1 MDLCKSLHMATSKL
15 LTALRKELKKA
26 AVPAKAPEMQAYMK
40 SKMPY
45 HGVQT
50 PMRRLICKE
59 LFKGVE
65 FKNAK
70 EWETEVRA
78 IWESARFREE
88 RYCAL
93 QLCSHKSA
101 QEFQTPKAMKL
112 YEYLITQ
119 GAWWDYVDTLA
130 ADRVGTILE
139 CHPAELKPLM
149 LQWSRSADL
158 WKRRT
163 SIICQLGLGLET
175 DLKLLYA
182 CIEPSLGSKEFFLQK
197 AIGWALRQ
205 YAWKNPKEVK
215 RYVALN
221 EDRLAPL
228 SRREALKN
236 LNR

>member
-1 MDLCKSLHMATSKL
+1 MATSKL
-15 LTALRKELKKA
+15 LSEIRKELKKA

-50 PMRRLICKE
+50 PMRRLICKQI
-59 LFKGVE
+59 FKNLE

-70 EWETEVRA
+70 AWEQEVRA
-78 IWESARFREE
+78 IWEGARFREE

-93 QLCSHKSA
+93 QLCSHKCA
-101 QEFQTPKAMKL
+101 EDFQTPKALKL
-112 YEYLITQ
+112 YEGLIVE

-130 ADRVGTILE
+130 ADRVGGLLE
-139 CHPAELKPLM
+139 SHPAEIKPLM
-149 LQWSRSADL
+149 LQWSRSPDV

-163 SIICQLGLGLET
+163 SIISQLGFGHET

-205 YAWKNPKEVK
+205 YAWKDPKEVK
-215 RYVALN
+215 HYVAQN